1 MRLSTLYPLGMPR
14 TTAVGH
20 QRPGRRRRVKTLPD
34 YLAADL
40 DIVFVGIN
48 PGAHS
53 AEVGHY
59 FATPANR
66 FWPAVNRSGLFP
78 EPLTAQDDRR
88 VLDFGIGL
96 TDVVKRPS
104 SSASRLRAADYRRW
118 APVLREKLER
128 FAPSIVCFHGVTGY
142 RGYLKYA
149 EGIDARPELGL
160 QRRPIGVS
168 KVFVVPNPSPA
179 NAVYSADD
187 LAAWYRRLKDLRDGL
202 GKT

>member
-1 MRLSTLYPLGMPR
+1 M
-14 TTAVGH
+14 
-20 QRPGRRRRVKTLPD
+20 KTLPD
-34 YLAADL
+34 YLAAGL

-78 EPLTAQDDRR
+78 EPLTAQDDHR

-128 FAPSIVCFHGVTGY
+128 FMPSIVCFHGVTGY

-149 EGIDARPELGL
+149 EGVDTRPELGL
-160 QRRPIGVS
+160 QHRPIGVS

-179 NAVYSADD
+179 NAVYSVDD
-187 LAAWYRRLKDLRDGL
+187 LTAWYRRLKDLRDGR
-202 GKT
+202 GAT